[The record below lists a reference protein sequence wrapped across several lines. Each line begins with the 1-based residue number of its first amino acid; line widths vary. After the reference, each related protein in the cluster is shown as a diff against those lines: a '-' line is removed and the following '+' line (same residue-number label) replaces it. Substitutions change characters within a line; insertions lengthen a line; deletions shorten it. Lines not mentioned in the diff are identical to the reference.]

1 MRTVGFTYV
10 RNADGTEE
18 LYRNADDPLQLRN
31 LAVDPRERA
40 VLDRLERLT
49 DSLAVPEGG
58 R

>member
-1 MRTVGFTYV
+1 
-10 RNADGTEE
+10 
-18 LYRNADDPLQLRN
+18 
-31 LAVDPRERA
+31 LASDPRERA